1 MNPLFLPENLARA
14 EELLGALRDIARAHD
29 ATPAQ
34 VALAWVTR
42 WPNVVAIPGAS
53 SVEQLERNAA
63 ATDLELSDDEHTRL
77 TIAAED
83 FHPVQGR
90 AALPELLRRRLS
102 S

>member
-1 MNPLFLPENLARA
+1 MLRPPGPTPLIFVPFLVR
-14 EELLGALRDIARAHD
+14 G
-29 ATPAQ
+29 Q

-63 ATDLELSDDEHTRL
+63 AADLELSDDEHTRL
-77 TIAAED
+77 TTAAED

-90 AALPELLRRRLS
+90 AVLPELLRRRLRS
-102 S
+102 